1 MAGRRTAVELSQ
13 VVSAHFTSDTP
24 LEVHQA
30 LAILTDRAEQAEQT
44 PPTIP
49 GGYSKQLQ
57 EVEDQ
62 VTEIGRRT
70 MRL

>member
-49 GGYSKQLQ
+49 GYSKQLQ